1 MILLAGT
8 RHTCQMV
15 GLQWALQKRNSE
27 NAKKGKTFSRSH
39 NRILKFLKI
48 SIWLDW
54 ASPCGSAGKESAC
67 NAGDLGSIPASGR
80 YPGEGKGYL
89 LQYSGLENS
98 RDYIAHGEGNGTPL
112 QYSCLENPMDWRS
125 LVGCSPWRRWESD
138 TTEWLHFHFS
148 LSCIGEENDNPLQC
162 SCLENPRDGGAL
174 WAAVYGVA
182 GSRTLLK
189 WLSSSI

>member
-98 RDYIAHGEGNGTPL
+98 RDYIVHRVAKGQNFHFHMIGLIFRWLVEINCCLLMIEYGTTRVLFLTQLYSKFLYQVRPSKP
-112 QYSCLENPMDWRS
+112 SCLIFLLHMRVLFLRTPM
-125 LVGCSPWRRWESD
+125 CWEFYI
-138 TTEWLHFHFS
+138 L
-148 LSCIGEENDNPLQC
+148 
-162 SCLENPRDGGAL
+162 
-174 WAAVYGVA
+174 
-182 GSRTLLK
+182 
-189 WLSSSI
+189 